1 MSWDQSSRPAPL
13 DTHPVRVIAGHLR
26 DELRAL
32 GRYPPGPSGFS
43 IGRTLRTTRDP
54 LPLLLEL
61 YEKHGPVFSF
71 RALHH
76 RLVWMIGP
84 DANQF
89 ITVSHPEHFHWR
101 EGHLGDLTPL
111 IGDGILTTDGE
122 YHDRARRLMMPAFH
136 QRQLESAIEVMVSE
150 TERALEG
157 WAPGQV
163 VDVYEWTRGLAL
175 RIAMRALL
183 GLDPDDGDH
192 GAAAAHHFERGLAF
206 YGIDAHLRLLR
217 GPGTPWARLQGARRD
232 LDEIVYAEIARR
244 RRHGAPGRTDVM
256 SALIEA
262 EDEDGSRFSDEEV
275 RDQLVTLMFAG
286 HDTSSSNVAFLLYE
300 LARHPDVLDRIRDEE
315 RRVLAGDPPSAAQ
328 LHGQLPELEMAIDE
342 ALRLYPPVW
351 IGARR
356 AVSGFEFAGCEV
368 PEGAYVNYS
377 SWASHR
383 LPHVF
388 PEPEAFKP
396 ERFSRERKAALP
408 KGAYIPFGGGSR
420 ICIGKRF
427 GQTVVRTVV
436 TLLLQRFHPRLLP
449 GYELRLALE
458 PTLSPRGGLPM
469 VAREEPDR
477 PRRNPPRSGAIRQ
490 NRRARGASLG
500 RDRR

>member
-1 MSWDQSSRPAPL
+1 MGRPAPL
-13 DTHPVRVIAGHLR
+13 ETQPVKVIASELR
-26 DELRAL
+26 DELRVR
-32 GRYPPGPSGFS
+32 GHYPPGPSGFS
-43 IGRTLRTTRDP
+43 LGRTLQTTRDP

-61 YEKHGPVFSF
+61 YERHGPVFSF
-71 RALHH
+71 RALHQ
-76 RLVWMIGP
+76 RMVWMIGP
-84 DANQF
+84 EANQF

-136 QRQLESAIEVMVSE
+136 QRQLEAAVEVMLSE
-150 TERALEG
+150 TRAALDG
-157 WAPGQV
+157 WAPGQT
-163 VDVYEWTRGLAL
+163 VDVYEWTRRLAL

-183 GLDPDDGDH
+183 GLDPEDEGH

-206 YGIDAHLRLLR
+206 YGTDAHLRILR
-217 GPGTPWARLQGARRD
+217 GPRTPWARMQAARRA

-244 RRHGAPGRTDVM
+244 RRHPTPGRMDVM
-256 SALIEA
+256 SALIDA

-300 LARHPDVLDRIRDEE
+300 LARHRDVLERIRGEQE
-315 RRVLAGDPPSAAQ
+315 RVLAGEPPTAAQ
-328 LHGQLPELEMAIDE
+328 LHGELPELEMAIDE

-356 AVSGFEFAGCEV
+356 SVNRFVFAGHEV

-388 PEPEAFKP
+388 PEPEAFIP

-427 GQTVVRTVV
+427 GQTVVRTVA
-436 TLLLQRFHPRLLP
+436 TLLLQRFSPGLP
-449 GYELRLALE
+449 PGHELRLALE
-458 PTLSPRGGLPM
+458 PTLSPRGGLPLTL
-469 VAREEPDR
+469 
-477 PRRNPPRSGAIRQ
+477 RSA
-490 NRRARGASLG
+490 
-500 RDRR
+500 